1 MNHREIDPDEAI
13 DRLLTGLR
21 DVEPPQGMQG
31 RILIVARERTVS
43 RRVWNPMAM
52 RSRAKVWKLATA
64 SVATAAIAII
74 WMMNRTHLIEHN
86 NAELGRHVAY
96 ATVST
101 AQIPMVEIRSV
112 QQIHAKRVLATQNR
126 KATAVEHLS
135 AEDSVALSEMKAPS
149 HPAPPMPLTEQELLL
164 IRILRKGDPV
174 ELAMLDPKF
183 RTNEEASRRADF
195 DRFFAPPPSPDAKPT
210 TGENQ

>member
-13 DRLLTGLR
+13 DRLLKGLC
-21 DVEPPQGMQG
+21 DVEPPQGMQR
-31 RILIVARERTVS
+31 RILNAAATERTPLRQNWS
-43 RRVWNPMAM
+43 ITP
-52 RSRAKVWKLATA
+52 AKSWTLAVT
-64 SVATAAIAII
+64 SVAIAAVAIT
-74 WMMNRTHLIEHN
+74 WMMNKGQPDEHD
-86 NAELGRHVAY
+86 NAERGRHGAHT
-96 ATVST
+96 AVSA
-101 AQIPMVEIRSV
+101 AQIPTVEFSPA
-112 QQIHAKRVLATQNR
+112 QQPHARHVLTTLDH
-126 KATAVEHLS
+126 KASNTERLDP
-135 AEDSVALSEMKAPS
+135 EDALALSEMKAPS